1 MTAFIVAATALVA
14 CLVAFIL
21 GDFNGVSI
29 VVCIGALGLIGFGV
43 WETTAPTPDVEPSV
57 DDSRLDRLDRPRRE

>member
-1 MTAFIVAATALVA
+1 MTAFIVAATALVS

-21 GDFNGVSI
+21 GEFNGVSI
-29 VVCIGALGLIGFGV
+29 VVCIGAIALILFGI
-43 WETTAPTPDVEPSV
+43 WETTAHTPDVEPSV